1 MKRLQINKREGY
13 KYMNNNHAVLVT
25 GGAGF
30 VGSHLVDRLLNDGI
44 TVHVLD
50 NLSTGNIEH
59 IKRWSNNNN
68 NNFRFFKLDLVHD
81 PIEYYG
87 DRYSTIFHLAA
98 NPDVR
103 SSSINPKEHFEQ
115 NIISTFNI
123 LEYARKHDI
132 DTFVFTSSS
141 TVYGEPNV
149 IPTPEDTLLMPI
161 SMYGASKAACES
173 LICSYAHMYGIKA
186 VIYRLANVIGARSTH
201 GVIYDFINKLIRNKN
216 MLEILGDGKQ
226 RKSYIHV
233 NDCIN
238 AMLIG
243 LNGNDK
249 VNIFNVGSDDYIDV
263 ITIADIIINALGLSD
278 VQLKFIDNG
287 DGRGWKGDV
296 KVMLLDTTRLKRLG
310 WRAMYNSKEAVRV
323 TVNDII
329 KRASIIY

>member
-1 MKRLQINKREGY
+1 
-13 KYMNNNHAVLVT
+13 MNNNHTVLVT

-30 VGSHLVDRLLNDGI
+30 IGSHLVDRLLNDGI
-44 TVHVLD
+44 KVHVLD

-59 IKRWSNNNN
+59 IKRWNNNNNN

-186 VIYRLANVIGARSTH
+186 VVYRLANVIGVRSTH

-216 MLEILGDGKQ
+216 MLEILGNGKQ

-243 LNGNDK
+243 LNSNDK
-249 VNIFNVGSDDYIDV
+249 INIFNVGSDDYIDV

-329 KRASIIY
+329 KNIIKL

>member
-1 MKRLQINKREGY
+1 
-13 KYMNNNHAVLVT
+13 MNNNQTVLVT

-30 VGSHLVDRLLNDGI
+30 IGSHLVDRLLNDGI
-44 TVHVLD
+44 KVHVLD

-59 IKRWSNNNN
+59 IKRWNNNNNN

-103 SSSINPKEHFEQ
+103 SSSINPKKHFEQ

-123 LEYARKHDI
+123 LEYSRKHDI

-186 VIYRLANVIGARSTH
+186 VIYRLANVIGVRSTH

-216 MLEILGDGKQ
+216 MLEILGNGKQ

-243 LNGNDK
+243 LNSNDK
-249 VNIFNVGSDDYIDV
+249 INIFNVGSDDYIDV

>member
-1 MKRLQINKREGY
+1 MDNK
-13 KYMNNNHAVLVT
+13 HTVLVT

-30 VGSHLVDRLLNDGI
+30 IGSHLVDRLLNDGD

-50 NLSTGNIEH
+50 DLSTGSIEH
-59 IKRWSNNNN
+59 INRWNNDNKE
-68 NNFRFFKLDLVHD
+68 NFRFFKLDLVND
-81 PIEYYG
+81 PIECND

-103 SSSINPKEHFEQ
+103 SSSTNPKEHLEQ
-115 NIISTFNI
+115 NVIATFNI
-123 LEYARKHDI
+123 LEYARKHDA

-141 TVYGEPNV
+141 TVYGEPTV
-149 IPTPEDTLLMPI
+149 IPTAEDTPLMPI

-173 LICSYAHMYGIKA
+173 MICSYAYMYGIKA

-201 GVIYDFINKLIRNKN
+201 GVIYDFINKLIRNRS
-216 MLEILGDGKQ
+216 MLEILGNGKQ

-243 LNGNDK
+243 LNGNDR
-249 VNIFNVGSDDYIDV
+249 VNVFNVGSDDYIDV
-263 ITIADIIINALGLSD
+263 LTIADIVINALGLSK
-278 VQLKFIDNG
+278 VTLQFIDNG

-296 KVMLLDTTRLKRLG
+296 KIMLLDTTRLKRLG
-310 WRAMYNSKEAVRV
+310 WRAMYNSEEAVRV
-323 TVNDII
+323 TANDIV
-329 KRASIIY
+329 KGMNIIY

>member
-1 MKRLQINKREGY
+1 M
-13 KYMNNNHAVLVT
+13 LVT

-30 VGSHLVDRLLNDGI
+30 IGSHLVDRLLNDGI
-44 TVHVLD
+44 KVHVLD

-59 IKRWSNNNN
+59 IKRWNNNNNN

-123 LEYARKHDI
+123 LEYSRKHDI

-186 VIYRLANVIGARSTH
+186 VIYRLANVIGVRSTH

-216 MLEILGDGKQ
+216 MLEILGNGKQ

-243 LNGNDK
+243 LNSNDK
-249 VNIFNVGSDDYIDV
+249 INIFNVGSDDYIDV
-263 ITIADIIINALGLSD
+263 ITIADIIINALGLSN

-329 KRASIIY
+329 KRTSIIY

>member
-1 MKRLQINKREGY
+1 MDNK
-13 KYMNNNHAVLVT
+13 HIVLVT

-30 VGSHLVDRLLNDGI
+30 IGSHLVDRLLDDGN

-50 NLSTGNIEH
+50 NLSTGSIEH
-59 IKRWSNNNN
+59 INRWNNDNKE
-68 NNFRFFKLDLVHD
+68 NFRFFKLDLVND
-81 PIEYYG
+81 PIECHD

-103 SSSINPKEHFEQ
+103 SSSINPKEHLEQ
-115 NIISTFNI
+115 NVIATFNI

-141 TVYGEPNV
+141 TVYGEPTV
-149 IPTPEDTLLMPI
+149 IPTPEDTPLMPI

-173 LICSYAHMYGIKA
+173 MICSYAHMYGIKA

-201 GVIYDFINKLIRNKN
+201 GVIYDFINKLIRNRN
-216 MLEILGDGKQ
+216 MLEILGNGKQ
-226 RKSYIHV
+226 KKSYIHV

-243 LNGNDK
+243 LKGNDRAN
-249 VNIFNVGSDDYIDV
+249 VFNVGSDDYIDV
-263 ITIADIIINALGLSD
+263 LTIADIVINALGLSN
-278 VQLKFIDNG
+278 VKLQFIDNG

-296 KVMLLDTTRLKRLG
+296 KIMLLDTTRLKRLG
-310 WRAMYNSKEAVRV
+310 WRAMYNSEEAVRV
-323 TVNDII
+323 TVNDIVKGI
-329 KRASIIY
+329 NIIY

>member
-1 MKRLQINKREGY
+1 MGNK
-13 KYMNNNHAVLVT
+13 NTVLVT

-30 VGSHLVDRLLNDGI
+30 IGSYLVDRLLDDGN

-50 NLSTGNIEH
+50 NLSTGSIEH
-59 IKRWSNNNN
+59 INRWNNNNN
-68 NNFRFFKLDLVHD
+68 NNFRFFKLDLVNE
-81 PIEYYG
+81 PIECND

-103 SSSINPKEHFEQ
+103 SSSINPKEHLEQ

-123 LEYARKHDI
+123 LEYARKHDV

-149 IPTPEDTLLMPI
+149 IPTPEDTPLMPI

-173 LICSYAHMYGIKA
+173 MICSYAYMYGIKA
-186 VIYRLANVIGARSTH
+186 VIYRLANVIGTRSTH
-201 GVIYDFINKLIRNKN
+201 GVIYDFINKLIRNRN
-216 MLEILGDGKQ
+216 MLEILGNGKQ
-226 RKSYIHV
+226 KKSYIHV
-233 NDCIN
+233 SDCIN

-243 LNGNDK
+243 LNSNDR

-263 ITIADIIINALGLSD
+263 ITIADTVINALGLSN

-296 KVMLLDTTRLKRLG
+296 KIMLLDTTRLKRLG
-310 WRAMYNSKEAVRV
+310 WRAMYNSKEALIV
-323 TVNDII
+323 TVNDIVKNMI
-329 KRASIIY
+329 KL

>member
-1 MKRLQINKREGY
+1 MDNS
-13 KYMNNNHAVLVT
+13 NTVLIT

-30 VGSHLVDRLLNDGI
+30 IGSYLVDRLLNDGVS
-44 TVHVLD
+44 VHVLD

-59 IKRWSNNNN
+59 IKRWSNNKN

-123 LEYARKHDI
+123 LEYSRKHDI

-186 VIYRLANVIGARSTH
+186 VIYRLANVIGVRSTH

-233 NDCIN
+233 SDCIN

-243 LNGNDK
+243 LNSNDK

-296 KVMLLDTTRLKRLG
+296 KIMLLDTTRLKMLG
-310 WRAMYNSKEAVRV
+310 WRAMYNSEEAVRV
-323 TVNDII
+323 TVKEYMSYLITF
-329 KRASIIY
+329 

>member
-1 MKRLQINKREGY
+1 MDKST
-13 KYMNNNHAVLVT
+13 VLVT

-30 VGSHLVDRLLNDGI
+30 IGSHLVDRLLNDGI
-44 TVHVLD
+44 KVHVLD

-123 LEYARKHDI
+123 LEYSRKHDI

-186 VIYRLANVIGARSTH
+186 VIYRLANVIGVRSTH

-216 MLEILGDGKQ
+216 MLEILGNGKQ

-263 ITIADIIINALGLSD
+263 IIIADIIINALGLSD

>member
-1 MKRLQINKREGY
+1 MDKST
-13 KYMNNNHAVLVT
+13 VLVT

-30 VGSHLVDRLLNDGI
+30 IGSHLVDRLLNDGI
-44 TVHVLD
+44 KVHVLD

-81 PIEYYG
+81 PIEYYD
-87 DRYSTIFHLAA
+87 DRCSTIFHLAA

-103 SSSINPKEHFEQ
+103 SSSTNPKEYLEQ
-115 NIISTFNI
+115 NVIATFNI
-123 LEYARKHDI
+123 LEYTRKHDI

-149 IPTPEDTLLMPI
+149 IPTAEDTPLMPI

-173 LICSYAHMYGIKA
+173 MICSYAHMYGIKA

-201 GVIYDFINKLIRNKN
+201 GVIYDFINKLIRNRS
-216 MLEILGDGKQ
+216 MLEILGNGKQ

-243 LNGNDK
+243 LNGNDR
-249 VNIFNVGSDDYIDV
+249 VNVFNVGSDDYIDV
-263 ITIADIIINALGLSD
+263 ITIADIVINALGLSN

-296 KVMLLDTTRLKRLG
+296 KIMLLDTTRLKRLG
-310 WRAMYNSKEAVRV
+310 WRAMYNSEEAVRV
-323 TVNDII
+323 TANDIV
-329 KRASIIY
+329 KGMNIIY

>member
-1 MKRLQINKREGY
+1 
-13 KYMNNNHAVLVT
+13 MNNNHTVLVT

-30 VGSHLVDRLLNDGI
+30 IGSHLVDRLLNDGI
-44 TVHVLD
+44 KVHVLD

-59 IKRWSNNNN
+59 IKRWNNNNNN

-123 LEYARKHDI
+123 LEYSRKHDI

-186 VIYRLANVIGARSTH
+186 VIYRLANVIGVRSTH

-216 MLEILGDGKQ
+216 MLEILGNGKQ

-243 LNGNDK
+243 LNSNDK

>member
-1 MKRLQINKREGY
+1 MDKST
-13 KYMNNNHAVLVT
+13 VLVT

-30 VGSHLVDRLLNDGI
+30 IGSHLVDRLLNDGI
-44 TVHVLD
+44 KVHVLD

-59 IKRWSNNNN
+59 IKRWNNNNNN

-123 LEYARKHDI
+123 LEYSRKHDI

-186 VIYRLANVIGARSTH
+186 VIYRLANVIGVRSTH

-216 MLEILGDGKQ
+216 MLEILGNGKQ

-243 LNGNDK
+243 LNSNDK
-249 VNIFNVGSDDYIDV
+249 INIFNVGSDDYIDV
-263 ITIADIIINALGLSD
+263 ITIADIIINALGLSN

>member
-1 MKRLQINKREGY
+1 MD
-13 KYMNNNHAVLVT
+13 NNHTVLVT

-30 VGSHLVDRLLNDGI
+30 IGSHLVDRLLNDGI
-44 TVHVLD
+44 KVHVLD

-123 LEYARKHDI
+123 LEYSRKHDI

-186 VIYRLANVIGARSTH
+186 VIYRLANVIGVRSTH

-216 MLEILGDGKQ
+216 MLEILGNGKQ

-243 LNGNDK
+243 LNSNDK

>member
-1 MKRLQINKREGY
+1 
-13 KYMNNNHAVLVT
+13 MNNNHAVLVT

-30 VGSHLVDRLLNDGI
+30 IGSHLVDRLLNDGI
-44 TVHVLD
+44 KVHVLD

-59 IKRWSNNNN
+59 IKRWNNNNNN

-186 VIYRLANVIGARSTH
+186 VIYRLANVIGVRSTH

-216 MLEILGDGKQ
+216 MLEILGNGKQ

-243 LNGNDK
+243 LNSNDK

-329 KRASIIY
+329 KNIIKL

>member
-1 MKRLQINKREGY
+1 
-13 KYMNNNHAVLVT
+13 MNNNHTVLVT

-30 VGSHLVDRLLNDGI
+30 IGSHLVDRLLNDGI

-59 IKRWSNNNN
+59 IKRWNNNNNN

-186 VIYRLANVIGARSTH
+186 VIYRLANVIGVRSTH

-216 MLEILGDGKQ
+216 MLEILGNGKQ

-243 LNGNDK
+243 LNSNDK
-249 VNIFNVGSDDYIDV
+249 INIFNVGSDDYIDV

-296 KVMLLDTTRLKRLG
+296 KIMLLDTTRLKRLG

-323 TVNDII
+323 TVNDIV
-329 KRASIIY
+329 KGMNIIY

>member
-1 MKRLQINKREGY
+1 
-13 KYMNNNHAVLVT
+13 MNNNHTVLVT

-30 VGSHLVDRLLNDGI
+30 IGSHLVDRLLNDGI
-44 TVHVLD
+44 KVHVLD

-59 IKRWSNNNN
+59 IKRWNNNNNN

-81 PIEYYG
+81 TIEYYG

-186 VIYRLANVIGARSTH
+186 IIYRLANVIGARSTH

-216 MLEILGDGKQ
+216 MLEILGNGKQ

-243 LNGNDK
+243 LNSNDK

>member
-1 MKRLQINKREGY
+1 MDKST
-13 KYMNNNHAVLVT
+13 VLVT

-30 VGSHLVDRLLNDGI
+30 IGSHLVDRLLNDGI
-44 TVHVLD
+44 KVHVLD

-59 IKRWSNNNN
+59 IKRWNNNNNN

-123 LEYARKHDI
+123 LEYSRKHDI

-243 LNGNDK
+243 LNSNDK
-249 VNIFNVGSDDYIDV
+249 INIFNVGSDDYIDV

>member
-1 MKRLQINKREGY
+1 
-13 KYMNNNHAVLVT
+13 
-25 GGAGF
+25 
-30 VGSHLVDRLLNDGI
+30 
-44 TVHVLD
+44 
-50 NLSTGNIEH
+50 
-59 IKRWSNNNN
+59 
-68 NNFRFFKLDLVHD
+68 
-81 PIEYYG
+81 
-87 DRYSTIFHLAA
+87 
-98 NPDVR
+98 
-103 SSSINPKEHFEQ
+103 
-115 NIISTFNI
+115 
-123 LEYARKHDI
+123 
-132 DTFVFTSSS
+132 
-141 TVYGEPNV
+141 VYGEPNV

-186 VIYRLANVIGARSTH
+186 VIYRLANVIGVRSTH

-216 MLEILGDGKQ
+216 MLEILGNGKQ

-243 LNGNDK
+243 LNSNDK
-249 VNIFNVGSDDYIDV
+249 INIFNVGSDDYIDV
-263 ITIADIIINALGLSD
+263 ITIADIIINALGLSN

>member
-1 MKRLQINKREGY
+1 
-13 KYMNNNHAVLVT
+13 VLVT

-30 VGSHLVDRLLNDGI
+30 IGSHLVDRLLNDGI
-44 TVHVLD
+44 KVHVLD

-59 IKRWSNNNN
+59 IKRWNNNNNN

-81 PIEYYG
+81 TIEYYG

-186 VIYRLANVIGARSTH
+186 VIYRLANVIGVRSTH

-216 MLEILGDGKQ
+216 MLEILGNGKQ

-243 LNGNDK
+243 LNSNDK
-249 VNIFNVGSDDYIDV
+249 INIFNVGSDDYIDV

>member
-1 MKRLQINKREGY
+1 VRKLKFMDKST
-13 KYMNNNHAVLVT
+13 VLVT

-30 VGSHLVDRLLNDGI
+30 IGSHLVDRLLNDGI
-44 TVHVLD
+44 KVHVLD

-59 IKRWSNNNN
+59 IKRWNNNNN

-123 LEYARKHDI
+123 LEYSRKYDI

-186 VIYRLANVIGARSTH
+186 VIYRLANVIGVRSTH

-216 MLEILGDGKQ
+216 MLEILGNGKQ

-243 LNGNDK
+243 LNSNDK
-249 VNIFNVGSDDYIDV
+249 INIFNVGSDDYIDV
-263 ITIADIIINALGLSD
+263 ITIADIIINALGLSN

>member
-1 MKRLQINKREGY
+1 
-13 KYMNNNHAVLVT
+13 MNNNHTVLVT

-30 VGSHLVDRLLNDGI
+30 IGSHLVDRLLNDGI

-59 IKRWSNNNN
+59 IKRWNNNNNN

-123 LEYARKHDI
+123 LEYSRKHDI

-186 VIYRLANVIGARSTH
+186 VIYRLANVIGVRSTH

-216 MLEILGDGKQ
+216 MLEILGNGKQ

-243 LNGNDK
+243 LNSNDK
-249 VNIFNVGSDDYIDV
+249 INIFNVGSDDYIDV

>member
-1 MKRLQINKREGY
+1 MDKST
-13 KYMNNNHAVLVT
+13 VLVT

-30 VGSHLVDRLLNDGI
+30 IGSHLVDRLLNDGI
-44 TVHVLD
+44 KVHVLD

-59 IKRWSNNNN
+59 IKRWNNNNNN

-81 PIEYYG
+81 TIEYYG

-123 LEYARKHDI
+123 LEYSRKHDI

-186 VIYRLANVIGARSTH
+186 VIYRLANVIGVRSTH

-216 MLEILGDGKQ
+216 MLEILGNGKQ

-243 LNGNDK
+243 LNSNDK

>member
-1 MKRLQINKREGY
+1 MDKST
-13 KYMNNNHAVLVT
+13 VLVT

-30 VGSHLVDRLLNDGI
+30 IGSHLVDRLLNDGI
-44 TVHVLD
+44 KVHVLD

-59 IKRWSNNNN
+59 IKRWSNNNNN

-186 VIYRLANVIGARSTH
+186 VIYRLANVIGVRSTH

-216 MLEILGDGKQ
+216 MLEILGNGKQ

-243 LNGNDK
+243 LNSNDK
-249 VNIFNVGSDDYIDV
+249 INIFNVGSDDYIDV
-263 ITIADIIINALGLSD
+263 ITIADIIINALGLSN

>member
-1 MKRLQINKREGY
+1 MDKST
-13 KYMNNNHAVLVT
+13 VLVT

-30 VGSHLVDRLLNDGI
+30 IGSHLVDRLLNDGI
-44 TVHVLD
+44 KVHVLD

-59 IKRWSNNNN
+59 IKRWNNNNNN

-103 SSSINPKEHFEQ
+103 SSSINPKKHFEQ

-186 VIYRLANVIGARSTH
+186 VIYRLANVIGVRSTH

-216 MLEILGDGKQ
+216 MLEILGNGKQ

-243 LNGNDK
+243 LNSNDK

>member
-1 MKRLQINKREGY
+1 
-13 KYMNNNHAVLVT
+13 
-25 GGAGF
+25 
-30 VGSHLVDRLLNDGI
+30 
-44 TVHVLD
+44 
-50 NLSTGNIEH
+50 
-59 IKRWSNNNN
+59 
-68 NNFRFFKLDLVHD
+68 
-81 PIEYYG
+81 
-87 DRYSTIFHLAA
+87 
-98 NPDVR
+98 
-103 SSSINPKEHFEQ
+103 
-115 NIISTFNI
+115 
-123 LEYARKHDI
+123 
-132 DTFVFTSSS
+132 
-141 TVYGEPNV
+141 
-149 IPTPEDTLLMPI
+149 
-161 SMYGASKAACES
+161 
-173 LICSYAHMYGIKA
+173 MYGIKA
-186 VIYRLANVIGARSTH
+186 VIYRLANVIGVRSTH

-216 MLEILGDGKQ
+216 MLEILGNGKQ

-243 LNGNDK
+243 LNSNDK

>member
-1 MKRLQINKREGY
+1 
-13 KYMNNNHAVLVT
+13 MNNNHAVLVT

-30 VGSHLVDRLLNDGI
+30 IGSHLVDRLLNDGI
-44 TVHVLD
+44 KVHVLD

-59 IKRWSNNNN
+59 IKRWNNNNNN

-123 LEYARKHDI
+123 LEYSRKHDI

-186 VIYRLANVIGARSTH
+186 VIYRLANVIGVRSTH

-216 MLEILGDGKQ
+216 MLEILGNGKQ

-243 LNGNDK
+243 LNSNDK
-249 VNIFNVGSDDYIDV
+249 INIFNVGSDDYIDV
-263 ITIADIIINALGLSD
+263 ITIADIIINALGLSN

-310 WRAMYNSKEAVRV
+310 WRAMYNSEEAVRV

-329 KRASIIY
+329 KNIIKL

>member
-1 MKRLQINKREGY
+1 
-13 KYMNNNHAVLVT
+13 MNNNHAVLVT

-30 VGSHLVDRLLNDGI
+30 IGSHLVDRLLNDGI
-44 TVHVLD
+44 KVHVLD

-59 IKRWSNNNN
+59 IKRWNNNNNN

-123 LEYARKHDI
+123 LEYSRKHDI

-186 VIYRLANVIGARSTH
+186 VIYRLANVIGVRSTH

-216 MLEILGDGKQ
+216 MLEILGNGKQ

-243 LNGNDK
+243 LNSNDK

-287 DGRGWKGDV
+287 DGR
-296 KVMLLDTTRLKRLG
+296 
-310 WRAMYNSKEAVRV
+310 
-323 TVNDII
+323 
-329 KRASIIY
+329 

>member
-1 MKRLQINKREGY
+1 
-13 KYMNNNHAVLVT
+13 MNNNHAVLVT

-30 VGSHLVDRLLNDGI
+30 IGSHLVDRLLNDGI
-44 TVHVLD
+44 KVHVLD

-59 IKRWSNNNN
+59 IKRWNNNNNN

-123 LEYARKHDI
+123 LEYSRKHDI

-186 VIYRLANVIGARSTH
+186 VIYRLANVIGVRSTH

-216 MLEILGDGKQ
+216 MLEILGNGKQ

-243 LNGNDK
+243 LNSNDK

-296 KVMLLDTTRLKRLG
+296 KTMLLDTTRLKRLG
-310 WRAMYNSKEAVRV
+310 WRAMYNSEEAVRV

-329 KRASIIY
+329 KNIIKL

>member
-1 MKRLQINKREGY
+1 MDKST
-13 KYMNNNHAVLVT
+13 VLVT

-30 VGSHLVDRLLNDGI
+30 IGSHLVDRLLNDGI
-44 TVHVLD
+44 KVHVLD

-59 IKRWSNNNN
+59 IKRWNNNNNN

-123 LEYARKHDI
+123 LEYSRKHDI

-186 VIYRLANVIGARSTH
+186 VIYRLANVIGVRSTH

-216 MLEILGDGKQ
+216 MLEILGNGKQ

-243 LNGNDK
+243 LNSNDK
-249 VNIFNVGSDDYIDV
+249 INIFNVGSDDYIDV
-263 ITIADIIINALGLSD
+263 ITIADIIINALGLSN

-329 KRASIIY
+329 KRTSIIY

>member
-1 MKRLQINKREGY
+1 M
-13 KYMNNNHAVLVT
+13 LVT

-30 VGSHLVDRLLNDGI
+30 IGSHLVDRLLNDGI
-44 TVHVLD
+44 KVHVLD

-59 IKRWSNNNN
+59 IKRWNNNNN

-123 LEYARKHDI
+123 LEYSRKHDI

-186 VIYRLANVIGARSTH
+186 VIYRLANVIGVRSTH

-216 MLEILGDGKQ
+216 MLEILGNGKQ

-243 LNGNDK
+243 LNSNDK
-249 VNIFNVGSDDYIDV
+249 INIFNVGSDDYIDV
-263 ITIADIIINALGLSD
+263 ITIADIIINALGLSN

>member
-1 MKRLQINKREGY
+1 MD
-13 KYMNNNHAVLVT
+13 NNHAVLVT

-30 VGSHLVDRLLNDGI
+30 VGSYLVDRLLNDCI
-44 TVHVLD
+44 KVHVLD

-59 IKRWSNNNN
+59 IKRWSDNNNN

-186 VIYRLANVIGARSTH
+186 IIYRLANVIGVRSTH

-216 MLEILGDGKQ
+216 MLEILGNGKQ

-243 LNGNDK
+243 LNSNDK

-310 WRAMYNSKEAVRV
+310 WRAMYNSEEAVRV

-329 KRASIIY
+329 KNIIKL